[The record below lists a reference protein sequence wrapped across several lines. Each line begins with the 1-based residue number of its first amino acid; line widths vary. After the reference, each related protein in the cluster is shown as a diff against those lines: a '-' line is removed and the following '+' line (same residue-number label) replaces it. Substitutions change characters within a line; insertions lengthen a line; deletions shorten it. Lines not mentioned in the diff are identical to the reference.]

1 MIYKT
6 EKEMPPEYLMAL
18 MQSIES
24 GIVNF
29 HKEFPKL
36 MDKDVAFIY
45 TKFITYYAAKS
56 AGKKVAEPEVT
67 SQLKQD
73 LIDDIL
79 NIIDLREEMRADIQY
94 IDNQNYT
101 SGGRVFSS
109 LASLYAMAFKRLEQS
124 AKTWRKR
131 NGQKG
136 YLNYVQSFL

>member
-1 MIYKT
+1 
-6 EKEMPPEYLMAL
+6 
-18 MQSIES
+18 
-24 GIVNF
+24 
-29 HKEFPKL
+29 

-45 TKFITYYAAKS
+45 TKFITYYAAKN